1 MRRIITLLL
10 TAIIAVSALSSCA
23 STLPARFDS
32 FATTVERRA
41 DNYSLKDWQRKN
53 DKFKDLCAEYKDNHR
68 MYTTSEKRRIYE
80 SMATYVKAAGK
91 SGVIAVTDTVSA
103 IGEQITSF
111 IADAK
116 EFFESLGIRFGR
128 K

>member
-1 MRRIITLLL
+1 MF

-32 FATTVERRA
+32 FATNVERRA
-41 DNYSLKDWQRKN
+41 DNYSLKDWERKN
-53 DKFKDLCAEYKDNHR
+53 DKFQNLCAEYKENYK

-91 SGVIAVTDTVSA
+91 SGVIAVSDTVSA
-103 IGEQITSF
+103 ITEQITSF
-111 IADAK
+111 ISDAK
-116 EFFESLGIRFGR
+116 EFLETLGIKFG
-128 K
+128 KK